1 MNLLIYSKYVEIEIV
16 VFWFFVV
23 GKFSIY
29 FKFIMSLRLEMWN
42 FMLGEDIFFIGEI
55 ICIDFIG

>member
-1 MNLLIYSKYVEIEIV
+1 MNWLIYSKYVEIEIV